1 MKQLE
6 YSHKGFADYLRG
18 LTKGDFVIVKR
29 RGHEFVKVAVTS
41 ASGDTIRADKDTFS
55 VQTGISEKTGY
66 RIMCPSENVI
76 WQWKNC
82 IERGRLADRA
92 DAKFSHK
99 KCMSLDV
106 EDLKELA
113 KIVGVHETW
122 LEKTARD
129 LHGTGKS
136 HKAIADVVKTM
147 WRYDVIVKLPFE
159 DLEYIVDM
167 LEGRLQD

>member
-1 MKQLE
+1 
-6 YSHKGFADYLRG
+6 
-18 LTKGDFVIVKR
+18 
-29 RGHEFVKVAVTS
+29 
-41 ASGDTIRADKDTFS
+41 
-55 VQTGISEKTGY
+55 
-66 RIMCPSENVI
+66 
-76 WQWKNC
+76 
-82 IERGRLADRA
+82 
-92 DAKFSHK
+92 
-99 KCMSLDV
+99 MSLDI